1 MRSYAAV
8 RDSVFANCRDDAF
21 FVTMCKGRFARN
33 TLQQEFC
40 KVARGAGLRAPK
52 GRGMSFHS
60 LRHRFAVKR
69 LIAWYEAG
77 VDVQAMLP
85 VLATYMGHVQYTDT
99 AYYLTATAE
108 LLELAAERYH
118 RSLRAEQ

>member
-1 MRSYAAV
+1 M
-8 RDSVFANCRDDAF
+8 
-21 FVTMCKGRFARN
+21 
-33 TLQQEFC
+33 E
-40 KVARGAGLRAPK
+40 AGLRPTVKAVEPPPDPK
-52 GRGMSFHS
+52 GARAPGLPDHGTLQVAFCEVARRAGLRGPKGGGMSFHS

-77 VDVQAMLP
+77 VNVQAMLP

-108 LLELAAERYH
+108 LLELAAERYYQF
-118 RSLRAEQ
+118 LGEEQ